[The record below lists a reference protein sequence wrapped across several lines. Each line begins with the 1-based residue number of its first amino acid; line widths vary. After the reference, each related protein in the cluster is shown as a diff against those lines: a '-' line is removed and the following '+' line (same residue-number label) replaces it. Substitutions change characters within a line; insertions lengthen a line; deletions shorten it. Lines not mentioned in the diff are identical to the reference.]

1 MVSNLHLFLVVLG
14 MCVFGTIMALTLT
27 AILERREDGDA

>member
-1 MVSNLHLFLVVLG
+1 MSNLHLFFFILG
-14 MCVFGTIMALTLT
+14 LSAFTIVMALTLT